1 MLIWRILFL
10 VACFIF
16 VTTIIILNAF
26 KFRKNHYFR
35 EYQKQEFLSDKIE
48 AGIKNEFYLTDMET
62 AKYIKRYAIRKSKY
76 DKAIICNYTKPFKYI
91 SFFVVCYNKKK
102 KVVNVLEI
110 IEKNTNQSSKII
122 NLSSNTDSVNIY
134 IKKAEDVELNTNV
147 ISTISVSNIKRF
159 SFVSAFTLFSFLFMI
174 RHLAIECLRD
184 KALVYMES
192 LWNYISILAI
202 FAISILYFF
211 IMLFF
216 MKRRNSKNRNGGALE
231 YEFY

>member
-10 VACFIF
+10 IACFIF
-16 VTTIIILNAF
+16 VTTVIILNAF

-62 AKYIKRYAIRKSKY
+62 AKCIKRYAIRKSKY
-76 DKAIICNYTKPFKYI
+76 DKAIICNYTKPFKFI
-91 SFFVVCYNKKK
+91 SFFVVCYNKKR

-110 IEKNTNQSSKII
+110 VEKNTNQSSKII

-192 LWNYISILAI
+192 LWSYISILAI

>member
-35 EYQKQEFLSDKIE
+35 KYQKQEFLSDKIE

-102 KVVNVLEI
+102 KVVSVLEI
-110 IEKNTNQSSKII
+110 VEKNTNQSSKII

>member
-16 VTTIIILNAF
+16 VTTIIMLNAF

-110 IEKNTNQSSKII
+110 VEKNTNQSSKII

>member
-1 MLIWRILFL
+1 MFIWRILFL
-10 VACFIF
+10 IACFIF

-91 SFFVVCYNKKK
+91 SFFVVCYNKKR
-102 KVVNVLEI
+102 KVISVLEI
-110 IEKNTNQSSKII
+110 VEKNTNQSSKII

-159 SFVSAFTLFSFLFMI
+159 SFVSAFTLFSFLFII
-174 RHLAIECLRD
+174 RHLAIECLGD

-211 IMLFF
+211 IMLYF